1 MHEID
6 TDEQGNLAAKEA
18 EPIKKAFSREAAA
31 ELSEAAGH
39 VRKLNGNLARD
50 QHDNGGDSTCQN
62 DGGNDQ
68 LLAVEHLFCAQF
80 LAGFVVEENTDDVNG
95 QAQQEIFN
103 AGGPD
108 GPDVEHTAYNADD

>member
-1 MHEID
+1 MTNHLHRQLQLK
-6 TDEQGNLAAKEA
+6 TLQ
-18 EPIKKAFSREAAA
+18 R
-31 ELSEAAGH
+31 
-39 VRKLNGNLARD
+39 RTLNGNLARD

-68 LLAVEHLFCAQF
+68 LLAVEHLFRTQF

-95 QAQQEIFN
+95 KAQQEIFN